1 MNKIIKPVLLAF
13 ILMAGAAVFT
23 SAAYGQAARRIPFV
37 KGKISATI
45 KGVGTQTYLVRI
57 TNGDMEFVARIAS
70 RGKVAKAEVRGRDGR
85 DIVDDPDKTDI
96 WETLGNGEYRLT
108 IRAPKGT
115 AFTLKLEVYKLEGQ
129 S

>member
-1 MNKIIKPVLLAF
+1 M
-13 ILMAGAAVFT
+13 
-23 SAAYGQAARRIPFV
+23 
-37 KGKISATI
+37 
-45 KGVGTQTYLVRI
+45 
-57 TNGDMEFVARIAS
+57 NGDMEFVAKIAS
-70 RGKVAKAEVRGRDGR
+70 KGKAAKAEVRGKDGR
-85 DIVDDPDKTDI
+85 NIVDDPDKTDI